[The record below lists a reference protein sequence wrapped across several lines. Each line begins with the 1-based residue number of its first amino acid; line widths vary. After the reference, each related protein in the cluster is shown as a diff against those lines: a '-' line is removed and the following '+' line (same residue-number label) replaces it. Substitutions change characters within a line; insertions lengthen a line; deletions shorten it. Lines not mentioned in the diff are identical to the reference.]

1 MQKKEDKIPTIDDI
15 IGNIRTKEQ
24 AEQMK
29 ILLEQVKRQRNL
41 NQFTDSQKE
50 EAQKGCK
57 IKQ

>member
-15 IGNIRTKEQ
+15 IGNIKTREQ

-29 ILLEQVKRQRNL
+29 ILLEQVKKQRNL
-41 NQFTDSQKE
+41 NQFTNSQKE
-50 EAQKGCK
+50 EGKKGCK